1 MYNGLFGNQFLYA
14 TTIKFQT
21 SDTNNVSA
29 TTFKTICS
37 MNIKGLEVNGITN
50 IHNGSPYA
58 VANNYMASGSLTIGG
73 TNADYGNSSGWTTNT
88 AGLMME
94 CADYT
99 EICVHDSGTRLAS
112 LLYYNGP
119 AGQVWIGK
127 DKGWGAMATVC
138 NTFYC
143 SMLTIDTL
151 NTDHVVISGN
161 TASMQ
166 YGTYQLK
173 VGLNTF
179 TGIHR
184 VFTEDILFNKGDP
197 QKFKDDYI
205 GRIVISTGKTATDL
219 TDVKEE
225 WNIKYDKDGITI
237 EDALPM
243 IELSR
248 KKKDKRVFGVMG
260 SPSRSNSRAER
271 LIVNSVGEGGI
282 WICNSNG
289 NIENGD
295 YIQSSDHL
303 GYGEKQ
309 DDDLLHNYTVAKA
322 TMDCNFELDSPLYN
336 CIELQ
341 EEGIRIAFI
350 SCSYHCG

>member
-1 MYNGLFGNQFLYA
+1 
-14 TTIKFQT
+14 
-21 SDTNNVSA
+21 
-29 TTFKTICS
+29 
-37 MNIKGLEVNGITN
+37 
-50 IHNGSPYA
+50 
-58 VANNYMASGSLTIGG
+58 
-73 TNADYGNSSGWTTNT
+73 
-88 AGLMME
+88 
-94 CADYT
+94 
-99 EICVHDSGTRLAS
+99 
-112 LLYYNGP
+112 
-119 AGQVWIGK
+119 
-127 DKGWGAMATVC
+127 
-138 NTFYC
+138 
-143 SMLTIDTL
+143 MLTIDTL

-161 TASMQ
+161 TATNQ

-225 WNIKYDKDGITI
+225 WNIKYDKEGITI

-295 YIQSSDHL
+295 YITSSDHL
-303 GYGEKQ
+303 GCGEKQ

-336 CIELQ
+336 CIEMEDGL
-341 EEGIRIAFI
+341 RVAFI
-350 SCSYHCG
+350 ACSYHCG